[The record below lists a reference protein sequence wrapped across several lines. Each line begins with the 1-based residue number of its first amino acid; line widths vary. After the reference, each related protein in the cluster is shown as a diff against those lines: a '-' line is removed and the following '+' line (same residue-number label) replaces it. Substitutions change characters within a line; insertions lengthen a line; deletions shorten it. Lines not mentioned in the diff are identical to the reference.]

1 MTEGIFLRL
10 SVIKRAI
17 LGRHCEINDR
27 GIKVLKLVY
36 SLENGCNYHSH
47 VIRMTEMIAL
57 VMEIVGIG

>member
-10 SVIKRAI
+10 SVIKI
-17 LGRHCEINDR
+17 TFFGRTEINDR

-36 SLENGCNYHSH
+36 SLENGCNYHSN
-47 VIRMTEMIAL
+47 VIRMTEIITL